1 MESYLCLARQLGSW
15 AGRDPALLEEEDVRR
30 FFLFL
35 KNERG
40 YAPQSMRQARASLS
54 AFYLEM
60 LECDWQVFST
70 VKTRDV
76 FKLPVVLSLEEVRL
90 VLGSVK
96 LSRFAVCLRL
106 IYECGLRLN
115 EALQVQTRDIDR
127 AGRRLHVRQGKGAKD
142 RYVPLSAA
150 MLDDLTEWW
159 KTHRNPQ
166 WLFPSIGKAWKASTR
181 TTTGSQA
188 LSQAEVM
195 HRATQPMSESALS
208 QVFHRAVL
216 ECRLTKKASLHT
228 LRHSYAT
235 HLLEAGVNIRTIS
248 QYLGHATL
256 DQTMVYTHLT
266 AVSEAQTQAA
276 LAVLSASLRQV
287 T

>member
-1 MESYLCLARQLGSW
+1 MESYVCIARQLSAW
-15 AGRDPALLEEEDVRR
+15 AGRDPALLAEEDVRR

-35 KNERG
+35 KNDRG
-40 YAPQSMRQARASLS
+40 YAAQSMRQARASLS

-60 LECDWQVFST
+60 PGCDWQVFAT
-70 VKTRDV
+70 IKTRDV
-76 FKLPVVLSLEEVRL
+76 FKLPVVMSLEEVRR
-90 VLGSVK
+90 VLRTVK
-96 LSRFAVCLRL
+96 VARFAVCLRL

-115 EALQVQTRDIDR
+115 EALQVQTQDIER
-127 AGRRLHVRQGKGAKD
+127 AGRRLHVRMGKGAKD
-142 RYVPLSAA
+142 RFVPLSSA

-159 KTHRNPQ
+159 KKHRNPK
-166 WLFPSIGKAWKASTR
+166 WLFPSIGTAWKASTR
-181 TTTGSQA
+181 TDARSQE

-195 HRATQPMSESALS
+195 RQATQPMSESALQ

-216 ECRLTKKASLHT
+216 ESRLAKKASIHT

-235 HLLEAGVNIRTIS
+235 HLLEAGVNIRLIS

-256 DQTMVYTHLT
+256 EQTMVYTHLT

-287 T
+287 